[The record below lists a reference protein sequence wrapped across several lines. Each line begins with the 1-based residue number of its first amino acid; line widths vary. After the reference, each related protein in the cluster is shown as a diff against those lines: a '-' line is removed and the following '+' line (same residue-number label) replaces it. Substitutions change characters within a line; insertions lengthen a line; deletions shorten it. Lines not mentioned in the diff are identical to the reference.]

1 MTTSKF
7 REETV
12 RISNKLLGV
21 GSKLNRTIDV
31 LERLLNAEGEV
42 IIKEWAVRAGK
53 IVITFESPVEI
64 EPYLAE
70 TFDALFPTC
79 RYSGTLL
86 EVEASELIG

>member
-7 REETV
+7 QEEV
-12 RISNKLLGV
+12 ARISGKLAGV
-21 GSKLNRTIDV
+21 GTKVVRTTDV

-42 IIKEWAVRAGK
+42 TIKEWAVRAGK

-64 EPYLAE
+64 GPYLAE
-70 TFDALFPTC
+70 TFEALFPTC